1 MSIIEEPRPVDEVP
15 EPSESFAPPKSD
27 RERKAMLAQTVS
39 NQIAQGHR
47 VESQSDFQAVLVKG
61 KPCNHVLHA
70 IITLFTL
77 GLWAIAWIV
86 FAIAGGEKRSI
97 VGVDEFGNVTVA
109 KV

>member
-1 MSIIEEPRPVDEVP
+1 MSIIDEPRPVDELP
-15 EPSESFAPPKSD
+15 EPSESLAPPKSD

-61 KPCNHVLHA
+61 KPSTTCC
-70 IITLFTL
+70 TPSSRFTL
-77 GLWAIAWIV
+77 GLWAIAWII
-86 FAIAGGEKRSI
+86 FAIAGGERSI